1 MTQGRAHENTE
12 TPQGVLLLEETPETA
27 RHHRA
32 LHAFSQNQRRWAELA
47 HRLPSTFPID
57 ELPLD
62 DVVLQGSSV
71 LDYGCGYGRL
81 VRRIHANSPRRL
93 VCADIA
99 PRAGAAL
106 LAEHSGVRFQLIEN
120 AGRPHFGPDEFDVIV
135 MVGVLSSVFPRTA
148 RQLLVANLWHAL
160 KPGGS
165 LVIADFGRSEHED
178 YLARYGRVRFE
189 ECTIITAERLYI
201 HHFSPREL
209 CSLFPESRSLRA
221 PLTVEATTVH
231 GNQIPGHIVV
241 GTKRGPE

>member
-1 MTQGRAHENTE
+1 MTQERAHEHADTRH
-12 TPQGVLLLEETPETA
+12 GALLLEETPEPD
-27 RHHRA
+27 RHRRA

-62 DVVLQGSSV
+62 DVAPPGSHV

-81 VRRIHANSPRRL
+81 VPRLHGNSPRRL

-99 PRAGAAL
+99 PRAGASL
-106 LAEHSGVRFQLIEN
+106 LAEHSGVRFQLVKD
-120 AGRPHFGPDEFDVIV
+120 AARPRFGPDEFDAIV
-135 MVGVLSSVFPRTA
+135 MVGVLSSVFPGTV
-148 RQLLVANLWHAL
+148 RQSLVANLWHAL
-160 KPGGS
+160 RPGGS
-165 LVIADFGRSEHED
+165 LVIADFGRSEHEN
-178 YLARYGRVRFE
+178 YRARYRRVRFE
-189 ECTIITAERLYI
+189 ECTIITAESLYI
-201 HHFSPREL
+201 HHFSSREL
-209 CSLFPESRSLRA
+209 CSLFPNSGSICA